1 MSDSTPQVPEQTT
14 PSDASLAQIT
24 PLSVSEQARIR
35 REMRKAKVGRGADRL
50 RKITQTQR
58 TAAGFPEDYKKDDVP
73 IQTTPTPRS
82 GTLSDLSDTDPEVS
96 EHFYKPTSYRIR
108 DEANVIPP
116 PTPPSQNEF
125 SLDNDQIA
133 QMMMQSGGL
142 FGTPG
147 GGATPGDTANDPI
160 LMMMQRMLA
169 ANGGPGVGKEGA
181 DGGGIPPELLNSM
194 LGGGF
199 GAGGPEQQQQEA
211 APESRF
217 AKWWAVIHIL
227 CSVVLGVYTVMSL
240 PDKFTGAKEDRLRF
254 AGTPKIPLFWYFAT
268 MELMLQSTRYLLLE
282 RGGPPPGLIMGTIV
296 QFLPRPLGR
305 AILTLSHYIK
315 MFSTAYQ
322 DALIVVF
329 TIGMTGW
336 VNSWFV
342 EEEEPIL

>member
-1 MSDSTPQVPEQTT
+1 MSDSTPNVPEQTT
-14 PSDASLAQIT
+14 PSDASLAQVT
-24 PLSVSEQARIR
+24 PLSVSEQARRR
-35 REMRKAKVGRGADRL
+35 RELRKAKVGQGADRL

-58 TAAGFPEDYKKDDVP
+58 TAAGFGEDYKKDE

-82 GTLSDLSDTDPEVS
+82 GTLSDVSDTDPDVS

-108 DEANVIPP
+108 DEPNAIPP
-116 PTPPSQNEF
+116 PTPPSQTEF

-133 QMMMQSGGL
+133 QMMMQGGGL
-142 FGTPG
+142 FGTPT
-147 GGATPGDTANDPI
+147 GGATPGDMANDPI
-160 LMMMQRMLA
+160 FMMMQQMLGAAA

-199 GAGGPEQQQQEA
+199 GAGGPEIPQEVA
-211 APESRF
+211 QGSPF
-217 AKWWAVIHIL
+217 AKWWAVIHVL
-227 CSVVLGVYTVMSL
+227 CSILLGVYAVLSL
-240 PDKFTGAKEDRLRF
+240 PDKFTGTKEDRLKF
-254 AGTPKIPLFWYFAT
+254 ADTPKIPLFWYFAT
-268 MELMLQSTRYLLLE
+268 MELMLQSTRYLLVE

-296 QFLPRPLGR
+296 RFLPRPLGR

-336 VNSWFV
+336 VNSWLV
-342 EEEEPIL
+342 EEEVPIL